1 MDGPGGPHGRAGG
14 AQGPGGRGGPS
25 GRRPWVI
32 VVLLAGLGMRAMR
45 GDDGHW
51 RPSMPWTMASRHI
64 GDHPWRVAIGDHPRR
79 VAIGDHPR
87 RVAIGDHPW
96 RVAIGDHPWRV
107 AIGDHPWRPSMA
119 TMRGTTRA
127 VRIGLEQG
135 AWCRAQGAGRRAQG
149 ADVTFAF
156 VFNQGGGAGVR
167 WREGA
172 RLIRGPR
179 TAACR
184 PAASASGRTP
194 TSGRPK
200 RALIKALNF
209 TLPLYLKA
217 L

>member
-1 MDGPGGPHGRAGG
+1 M
-14 AQGPGGRGGPS
+14 GGRGG
-25 GRRPWVI
+25 RRAPA
-32 VVLLAGLGMRAMR
+32 AG
-45 GDDGHW
+45 
-51 RPSMPWTMASRHI
+51 
-64 GDHPWRVAIGDHPRR
+64 GDHPGDAHGSSSGCWPGWGCARCAATTVIGGHPCHGPWRVAILATIRGESPLATIH
-79 VAIGDHPR
+79 
-87 RVAIGDHPW
+87 
-96 RVAIGDHPWRV
+96 
-107 AIGDHPWRPSMA
+107 GDHPWRPCGGRPGRYASA
-119 TMRGTTRA
+119 WSRA
-127 VRIGLEQG
+127 LG
-135 AWCRAQGAGRRAQG
+135 AGRRAQGAGRRAQG

-184 PAASASGRTP
+184 PEASASGRTP

>member
-1 MDGPGGPHGRAGG
+1 M
-14 AQGPGGRGGPS
+14 GGRGG
-25 GRRPWVI
+25 RRAPA
-32 VVLLAGLGMRAMR
+32 AG
-45 GDDGHW
+45 
-51 RPSMPWTMASRHI
+51 
-64 GDHPWRVAIGDHPRR
+64 GDHPGDAHGSSSGCWPGWGCARCAATTVIGGHPCHGPWRVAILATIRGESPLATIHGEAPL
-79 VAIGDHPR
+79 ATIH
-87 RVAIGDHPW
+87 
-96 RVAIGDHPWRV
+96 
-107 AIGDHPWRPSMA
+107 GDHPWRPCGGRPGRYASA
-119 TMRGTTRA
+119 WSRA
-127 VRIGLEQG
+127 LG
-135 AWCRAQGAGRRAQG
+135 AGRRAQGAGRRAQG

-184 PAASASGRTP
+184 PEASASGRTP